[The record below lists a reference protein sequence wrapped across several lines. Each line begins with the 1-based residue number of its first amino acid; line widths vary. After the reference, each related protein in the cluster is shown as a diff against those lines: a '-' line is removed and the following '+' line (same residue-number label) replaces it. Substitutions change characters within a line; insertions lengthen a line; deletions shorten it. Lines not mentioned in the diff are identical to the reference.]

1 MMIIF
6 KYLGGGFSPLYN
18 NFIISFD
25 TCDATAAR
33 YREDAADAIDAKG
46 RMADVDGDVDDAV
59 AATVAKYHE
68 DVAGATAAKSRAE
81 TVADDDVVAD
91 GVVVVATVAMYRE
104 DAAGAIAAR
113 IDQNA

>member
-1 MMIIF
+1 VVNF
-6 KYLGGGFSPLYN
+6 HLLFN
-18 NFIISFD
+18 NSIISFD
-25 TCDATAAR
+25 TFDATAAR
-33 YREDAADAIDAKG
+33 YREDAADAIGAKG
-46 RMADVDGDVDDAV
+46 RMAYVDGVVDGAG

-81 TVADDDVVAD
+81 TGADDVVVAA
-91 GVVVVATVAMYRE
+91 ATVAKYRE

>member
-1 MMIIF
+1 VVNF
-6 KYLGGGFSPLYN
+6 NPLFN
-18 NFIISFD
+18 NSIISFD

-33 YREDAADAIDAKG
+33 YREDAADAIGAKG
-46 RMADVDGDVDDAV
+46 RMADVDVDVAG

-91 GVVVVATVAMYRE
+91 DVVVAAATVAMYRE

>member
-1 MMIIF
+1 VNF
-6 KYLGGGFSPLYN
+6 HPLSN
-18 NFIISFD
+18 NSIISFD
-25 TCDATAAR
+25 TFDATAAR
-33 YREDAADAIDAKG
+33 YREDAADAIGAKG
-46 RMADVDGDVDDAV
+46 RMAYVDGAVDGAV

-81 TVADDDVVAD
+81 TVADDDDVVVAD
-91 GVVVVATVAMYRE
+91 GDVVAAATVAKYRE

>member
-1 MMIIF
+1 MVIF
-6 KYLGGGFSPLYN
+6 HPQYN
-18 NFIISFD
+18 NCIISFD

-33 YREDAADAIDAKG
+33 YREDAADAIGAKG
-46 RMADVDGDVDDAV
+46 RMGDVDVDVAG

-68 DVAGATAAKSRAE
+68 DVAGATAAKSRAD

-91 GVVVVATVAMYRE
+91 DVVVAAATVAMFRE

>member
-1 MMIIF
+1 MVNF
-6 KYLGGGFSPLYN
+6 HPLFN
-18 NFIISFD
+18 NSIISFD

-33 YREDAADAIDAKG
+33 YREDAADAIGAKG
-46 RMADVDGDVDDAV
+46 RMADVDVDVAG

-68 DVAGATAAKSRAE
+68 DVAGATAAKSRVE

-91 GVVVVATVAMYRE
+91 DDDVADDVVVAAATAAMYRE